1 MNTNKIPKI
10 LKNCDGII
18 TVSEFSKLDISKEFN
33 FPLNKIF
40 VTHLAAEEIYK
51 PINRA
56 YCKKFIKEKELDK
69 FTKLLLVETSTFG
82 VRYQKLKRVML
93 ERKFEKIETKYGN
106 IQIKL
111 GYLNGEL
118 IKVTPEYE
126 DCKIIAKKENLP
138 LIKVFNEIN
147 CIISE
152 KFFFNC

>member
-1 MNTNKIPKI
+1 MSSETYSYLYEQI
-10 LKNCDGII
+10 LEKGALDIYTEGIFMKKNRPAYKI
-18 TVSEFSKLDISKEFN
+18 TVL
-33 FPLNKIF
+33 
-40 VTHLAAEEIYK
+40 
-51 PINRA
+51 
-56 YCKKFIKEKELDK
+56 CKEKELDK

-82 VRYQKLKRVML
+82 VR
-93 ERKFEKIETKYGN
+93 FEKIETKYGN

-152 KFFFNC
+152 KFFLIVDNVH